1 VTGQTTDAVPETAE
15 KDGIVRRVRGL
26 EVPLPLQRGG
36 PVMTT
41 PHVVADRPALI
52 RRGEWLAWFTIGWN
66 AIEGIAGIV
75 AGLAA
80 GSIALVGFGI
90 DSYVEVFA
98 GSVILWRLAKERHG
112 REVSDA
118 AERRAVRLIAV
129 TFLLLAAGV
138 GLESVR
144 KLVVGAE
151 PDESLFG
158 IGLAVVSLIVMP
170 LLARAKR
177 RVGEQLGSRAV
188 TADATE
194 TTLCVWLSGIL
205 LVGLGLN
212 ALFGWWWADPL
223 AGLCIVYVAGREGV
237 EHWGAEEL
245 DDCCS

>member
-1 VTGQTTDAVPETAE
+1 MTAQQAS
-15 KDGIVRRVRGL
+15 DRAALVRRG
-26 EVPLPLQRGG
+26 Q
-36 PVMTT
+36 
-41 PHVVADRPALI
+41 
-52 RRGEWLAWFTIGWN
+52 WLAWFTIAWN
-66 AIEGIAGIV
+66 AIEGIAGIA
-75 AGLAA
+75 AGIAA

-112 REVSDA
+112 QEVSEA
-118 AERRAVRLIAV
+118 AERRAVRLIAI
-129 TFLLLAAGV
+129 TFLVLAAGV
-138 GLESVR
+138 GVESVR

-158 IGLAVVSLIVMP
+158 IALAIVSLIVMP

-177 RVGEQLGSRAV
+177 RVGLQFDSRAV

-194 TTLCVWLSGIL
+194 TTLCVWLSAIL

-223 AGLCIVYVAGREGV
+223 AGLGIVYVAGREGI
-237 EHWGAEEL
+237 EHWRTDQL
-245 DDCCS
+245 DDCCP